1 MVSYAAFVKP
11 YGTGAVSGQLP
22 KAGLRLFT
30 KRSFYRRNPAAS
42 MTSLANK
49 QILLGVTGG
58 IAAYKSADLVRR
70 LQDAGASV
78 QVVMT
83 PAAQEFI
90 TPLTMQAL
98 SGNPVHTQL
107 LDPEAEAGM
116 GHIQLARWADLV
128 LIAPATADFMARMTQ
143 GMGNDLLTS
152 ICLATTAPIALA
164 PAMNQGMWHNQATQ
178 ANLDLLIQRKIHI
191 FGPADGGQA
200 CGDIGPGRMLEPL
213 QLVDAAARLFI
224 CGSLAGKKVVI
235 TAGPTREALDPVRYL
250 SNYSSGKM
258 GYALAQAAAEAGAET
273 ILISGPTQL
282 ATPARVKRIDV
293 ISAENMLAASL
304 LAAKDCDLFIA
315 AAAVADYRPAQI
327 AAQKMKKGASDTLT
341 LTLVKNPDI
350 VANIAV
356 LNPKP
361 FTVGFAAES
370 ENLLEYARDK
380 LQRKNL
386 DLVVAN
392 NISDNHIGFNSDD
405 NAVTL
410 IDKNSTR
417 EISQRSKH
425 QLARELIAHFAQT
438 ITAP

>member
-1 MVSYAAFVKP
+1 MS
-11 YGTGAVSGQLP
+11 
-22 KAGLRLFT
+22 
-30 KRSFYRRNPAAS
+30 
-42 MTSLANK
+42 SLTNK

-90 TPLTMQAL
+90 TPLTLQAL

-128 LIAPATADFMARMTQ
+128 LIAPASADFMARLTQ

-152 ICLATTAPIALA
+152 ICLATAAPIALA
-164 PAMNQGMWHNQATQ
+164 PAMNQGMWRNQATQ
-178 ANLDLLIQRKIHI
+178 TNLDLLIERKIHI

-213 QLVDAAARLFI
+213 QLVDAAASLFAT
-224 CGSLAGKKVVI
+224 GSLAGKTLVI
-235 TAGPTREALDPVRYL
+235 TAGPTREAIDPVRYL

-258 GYALAQAAAEAGAET
+258 GYALAEAAAEAGAKT

-282 ATPARVKRIDV
+282 KTPPRVQRIDV
-293 ISAENMLAASL
+293 TSAQQMFDASMAAADS
-304 LAAKDCDLFIA
+304 CDVFIA
-315 AAAVADYRPAQI
+315 AAAVADYRPAQV
-327 AAQKMKKGASDTLT
+327 APQKLKKGADESITLP
-341 LTLVKNPDI
+341 LVKNPDI
-350 VANIAV
+350 VASVAA
-356 LNPKP
+356 LPKRP

-370 ENLLEYARDK
+370 ENLLDYGRAK
-380 LQRKNL
+380 LVHKKL
-386 DLVVAN
+386 DLVIAN
-392 NISDNHIGFNSDD
+392 NISDSRIGFNSDD
-405 NAVTL
+405 NAVTV
-410 IDKNSTR
+410 IDEHSNH
-417 EISQRSKH
+417 ELSQRSKQ
-425 QLARELIAHFAQT
+425 QLARELIALIARKV
-438 ITAP
+438 TAPTQ

>member
-1 MVSYAAFVKP
+1 
-11 YGTGAVSGQLP
+11 
-22 KAGLRLFT
+22 
-30 KRSFYRRNPAAS
+30 

-70 LQDAGASV
+70 LQDAGAKV

-90 TPLTMQAL
+90 TPLTLQAL

-128 LIAPATADFMARMTQ
+128 LIAPATADFIARLTQ

-152 ICLATTAPIALA
+152 ICLATAAPIAIA
-164 PAMNQGMWHNQATQ
+164 PAMNQGMWRNEATQ
-178 ANLDLLIQRKIHI
+178 ANLSILIKRKVHV
-191 FGPADGGQA
+191 FGPAEGGQA

-213 QLVDAAARLFI
+213 QLVDAAASLFAP
-224 CGSLAGKKVVI
+224 GSLAGKKVVI
-235 TAGPTREALDPVRYL
+235 TAGPTREAIDPVRYL
-250 SNYSSGKM
+250 SNHSSGKM
-258 GYALAQAAAEAGAET
+258 GYALAQAAAEAGAQT
-273 ILISGPTQL
+273 VLISGPTQL
-282 ATPARVKRIDV
+282 ATPARVNRIDV
-293 ISAENMLAASL
+293 ISAEDMYAASL
-304 LAAKDCDLFIA
+304 REAQDCDLFIA

-327 AAQKMKKGASDTLT
+327 ASQKMKKGADDTLT

-350 VANIAV
+350 VASVAA
-356 LNPKP
+356 LERKP

-370 ENLLEYARDK
+370 ENLLEYARAK
-380 LQRKNL
+380 LVRKNL
-386 DLVVAN
+386 DMVIAN
-392 NISDNHIGFNSDD
+392 NISDSQIGFNSDD

-410 IDKNSTR
+410 IENSSITD
-417 EISQRSKH
+417 ISQRSKQ
-425 QLARELIAHFAQT
+425 QLARELIALFAT
-438 ITAP
+438 KITAQ

>member
-1 MVSYAAFVKP
+1 
-11 YGTGAVSGQLP
+11 
-22 KAGLRLFT
+22 
-30 KRSFYRRNPAAS
+30 

-70 LQDAGASV
+70 LQDAGATV

-98 SGNPVHTQL
+98 SGNPVHTHL

-128 LIAPATADFMARMTQ
+128 LIAPATADFIARLTQ

-152 ICLATTAPIALA
+152 ICLATAAPIAIA
-164 PAMNQGMWHNQATQ
+164 PAMNQGMWRNEATQ
-178 ANLDLLIQRKIHI
+178 ANIELLIKRKVHV
-191 FGPADGGQA
+191 FGPAEGGQA

-213 QLVDAAARLFI
+213 QLVDATARLFTP
-224 CGSLAGKKVVI
+224 GTLAGKKVVI

-250 SNYSSGKM
+250 SNHSSGKM
-258 GYALAQAAAEAGAET
+258 GYALAQAAAEAGAQT
-273 ILISGPTQL
+273 VLISGPTQL
-282 ATPARVKRIDV
+282 ATPARVTRIDV
-293 ISAENMLAASL
+293 ISAEDMYSASL
-304 LAAKDCDLFIA
+304 QHAQDCDVFIA

-327 AAQKMKKGASDTLT
+327 ASQKIKKGTDDTLT

-350 VANIAV
+350 VASVAA
-356 LNPKP
+356 LEPKP

-370 ENLLEYARDK
+370 ENLLEYARAK
-380 LQRKNL
+380 LARKNL
-386 DLVVAN
+386 DMVVAN
-392 NISDNHIGFNSDD
+392 NISDNQIGFNSDD

-410 IDKNSTR
+410 VENALITD
-417 EISQRSKH
+417 ISQRSK
-425 QLARELIAHFAQT
+425 QLLARELIALFAKK
-438 ITAP
+438 ITAQ